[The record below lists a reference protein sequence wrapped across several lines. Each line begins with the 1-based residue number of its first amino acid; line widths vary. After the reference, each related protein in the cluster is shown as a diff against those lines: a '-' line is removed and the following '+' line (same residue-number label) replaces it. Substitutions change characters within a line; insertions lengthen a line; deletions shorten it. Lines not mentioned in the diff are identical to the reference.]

1 MSDPLQQLAQALF
14 PLLEQQKG
22 RQFGIAQKHDITG
35 TPGNVYSH
43 GPGGML
49 TWPGVDPAMFSAM
62 LGNFSILDNMPAVP
76 SLNTNPTYYTL
87 TGVRD
92 VTGDEADGVCD
103 NAPVAGL
110 AKACLTTS
118 VFGRYDRATPLLD
131 VSRLG
136 ARVDR
141 ADPLD
146 LRLLNTPMMQMGPFA
161 GASNVSAP
169 RDLFTNEV
177 SRKFWERN
185 VAFHRL
191 LSQQVWSGTPANN
204 GANGGY
210 RELTG
215 LETLVNTGYVDAET
229 GTACA
234 AMDSYL
240 RDFGHARIDSA
251 AGATRIVAELTNM
264 YYQLKQ
270 RALRAGVSP
279 VRLVMAMRP
288 QLFYELTAVWPC
300 SYLTFRCLNSSDAS
314 PNNIDAQDA
323 VRFRDEMR
331 AGRYLLIDGD
341 RVEVLVDDGITE
353 DDGNSSGGNFPAG
366 CFETDI
372 FFLPMSV
379 VGGQSTLYLEYFQYQ
394 NPSIQDALGNM
405 VLGRIDGA
413 FLTWPRQTNMCIQ
426 WQSRIEPRLVL
437 RTPWLGGRLSNV
449 VYCPIEHEREPFP
462 TDPYFV
468 NGGASTR
475 SGPSY
480 YSLWQS

>member
-1 MSDPLQQLAQALF
+1 MTDALQQLAQALY
-14 PLLEQQKG
+14 PILEQQKG
-22 RQFGIAQKHDITG
+22 RQFGIAQKHDISG
-35 TPGNVYSH
+35 TPGDSYSH

-76 SLNTNPTYYTL
+76 SLHTNPTYYTL

-92 VTGDEADGVCD
+92 VTGSEVDGICD

-136 ARVDR
+136 ARTDR

-146 LRLLNTPMMQMGPFA
+146 LRLINTPMMQTGPFA
-161 GASNVSAP
+161 GASNVATP
-169 RDLFTNEV
+169 RDLLTNEV

-191 LSQQVWSGTPANN
+191 LSQQVWSGTPGNN
-204 GANGGY
+204 SGGGGY
-210 RELTG
+210 KELTG

-229 GTACA
+229 GTACPA
-234 AMDSYL
+234 IDSYL
-240 RDFGHARIDSA
+240 RDFGHTRIDSA
-251 AGATRIVAELTNM
+251 TGATRIVAELTNM

-270 RALRAGVSP
+270 RALRAGVAP
-279 VRLVMAMRP
+279 VRLVIAMRP
-288 QLFYELTAVWPC
+288 QIFYELTAVWPC

-331 AGRYLLIDGD
+331 AGKYLLIDGD

-394 NPSIQDALGNM
+394 NPSVQDALGNM

-413 FLTWPRQTNMCIQ
+413 FLTWTRQTNMCFQ

-437 RTPWLGGRLSNV
+437 RTPWLAGRLSNV